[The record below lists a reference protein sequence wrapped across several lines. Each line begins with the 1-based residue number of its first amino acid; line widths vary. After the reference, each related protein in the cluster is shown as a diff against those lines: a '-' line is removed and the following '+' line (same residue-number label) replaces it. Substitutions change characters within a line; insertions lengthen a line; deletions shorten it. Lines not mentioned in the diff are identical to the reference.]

1 MLLDPDKEEICSI
14 GSTAV
19 TKHLTAV
26 GFICLLIGISI
37 LQTLLSCTH
46 LQLNLTLVTLVLK
59 SPKQE
64 VLSTV
69 LRD

>member
-1 MLLDPDKEEICSI
+1 MLLDPGKEEICSI

-19 TKHLTAV
+19 TKHLKAV
-26 GFICLLIGISI
+26 GFICLLIVTSI
-37 LQTLLSCTH
+37 PQTLPAGTH
-46 LQLNLTLVTLVLK
+46 LQLTLTLVTLVLK

-69 LRD
+69 LID

>member
-1 MLLDPDKEEICSI
+1 MLLDPDKEEICPI

-19 TKHLTAV
+19 TKHLKAV
-26 GFICLLIGISI
+26 GFICLLIVISI
-37 LQTLLSCTH
+37 LQTLLACTH